1 MSSTEI
7 QLVFEGPAVQS
18 GMIDARILA
27 ESLVGYSEIFRRAN
41 QIANGEASEAAVLV
55 ESNFKAGSFIAG
67 LQLEQHVIE
76 SAKALI
82 TQHEFL
88 TASGLAAL
96 IGFIRKAD
104 SLVDLWKWLRGKKP
118 DKVNQVGNNTEITIG
133 QNKKTVNNTIYK
145 FYGDSAIRAAF
156 GHATQP
162 LRQAGIERISVK
174 RAGVEQVA
182 FEKEEAPYFE
192 PEPLQFEQ
200 EAVPTEGERDAVLI
214 VSKLSFKEG
223 STWTFFEQGATV
235 VARIEGKKFW
245 EEVHQRAVTFGEGDR
260 LKVRLHWEVIQK
272 NGKLTQKNKIQRV
285 YQVLERPEQ
294 LRLDSGKSNEV
305 AKNRP
310 TRKIRLED

>member
-18 GMIDARILA
+18 GMIDARIFA

-41 QIANGEASEAAVLV
+41 DIANGEASEAAVLV

-67 LQLEQHVIE
+67 LQLEQHVVE

-82 TQHEFL
+82 THHEFL
-88 TASGLAAL
+88 TASGLAAI
-96 IGFIRKAD
+96 IGFIKKAD
-104 SLVDLWKWLRGKKP
+104 SLIDLWKWLWGKKP
-118 DKVNQVGNNTEITIG
+118 EKVKQVGNNTEITVG
-133 QNKKTVNNTIYK
+133 QNKKTVSNIVYNL
-145 FYGDSAIRAAF
+145 YGDSSIRAAF

-162 LRQAGIERISVK
+162 LRNAGINRISVK
-174 RAGVEQVA
+174 QAGVEQVA
-182 FEKEEAPYFE
+182 FEKEEATYFE
-192 PEPLQFEQ
+192 PEPLEL
-200 EAVPTEGERDAVLI
+200 EPYSEPTEGERDAVLI
-214 VSKLSFKEG
+214 VSKLSFKKG

-235 VARIEGKKFW
+235 VAKIEDKKFW

-272 NGKLTQKNKIQRV
+272 NGKLTQKNKIHNV

-294 LRLDSGKSNEV
+294 LRLDGGKTGEV
-305 AKNRP
+305 KKVRP
-310 TRKIRLED
+310 TRRIRLED